1 MSGGSG
7 PESKS
12 ARKGGKVKKASEV
25 VEKNG
30 AEKDKSKD
38 GGNNGILAK
47 TEKGRSAILGVGM
60 GINAAGAGSGGE
72 SDKKSL

>member
-1 MSGGSG
+1 MSGG

-12 ARKGGKVKKASEV
+12 GGKGRKVKKVSEAF
-25 VEKNG
+25 EKTG
-30 AEKDKSKD
+30 AEKEKSKD
-38 GGNNGILAK
+38 GGNNGILEK

-60 GINAAGAGSGGE
+60 GINAAGGE

>member
-12 ARKGGKVKKASEV
+12 AGKGEKVKKASEAI
-25 VEKNG
+25 EKNG

-47 TEKGRSAILGVGM
+47 AEKGRSAILGVGM

>member
-1 MSGGSG
+1 MSGSG

-12 ARKGGKVKKASEV
+12 VGKGKKVKKASEV
-25 VEKNG
+25 IEKNG

-47 TEKGRSAILGVGM
+47 TEKGRNAILGVGM